1 MKEKDSIIYKNWFF
15 TYSDSFLTSDQ
26 HFNYHI
32 ILKREHCKRVAE
44 EIVHLGRSLGLP
56 PEDLRLC
63 EVTGLYHDL
72 GRFEQYKTYKTFSDE
87 KSVDH
92 ADFGEQIVKDNGI
105 FDNSDK
111 EEISIILSC
120 IRCHNKLSLSD
131 DLKDR
136 EKFFVHMLRDA
147 DKLDIWKVLIEYY
160 LSENKDKNPVLLDL
174 PDSPAMSE
182 KVINAVNNKTLAKKE
197 HIKSVNDFI
206 ILNMSWVFDLNFPYT
221 FQQVSK
227 RSYIDTLI
235 SVLPDTEQVREMSET
250 VQNYLE
256 NNSRLKQKVTD

>member
-1 MKEKDSIIYKNWFF
+1 MKAKDFITYKNWFF
-15 TYSDSFLTSDQ
+15 TYTDFFLTADQ

-44 EIVHLGRSLGLP
+44 EIVLLGRSLKLP
-56 PEDLRLC
+56 SEELMLS
-63 EVTGLYHDL
+63 EVIGLYHDL

-92 ADFGEQIVKDNGI
+92 ADLGEKIVRDKGI
-105 FDNSDK
+105 FDDLNK
-111 EEISIILSC
+111 EERGIIHSC

-131 DLKDR
+131 DLNER
-136 EKFFVHMLRDA
+136 QRFFIHMLRDA
-147 DKLDIWKVLIEYY
+147 DKLDIWKVLIKHY
-160 LSENKDKNPVLLDL
+160 LSENKDKNTVLLDL
-174 PDSPAMSE
+174 PDSPTMSE
-182 KVINAVNNKTLAKKE
+182 KVIHAVNNKRLAKKE

-206 ILNMSWVFDLNFPYT
+206 VLNMSWVFDLNFPYT

-227 RSYIDTLI
+227 RNYINTLI
-235 SVLPDTEQVREMSET
+235 SVLPDTDKVREISEI

-256 NNSRLKQKVTD
+256 KNIGIKQNVTD